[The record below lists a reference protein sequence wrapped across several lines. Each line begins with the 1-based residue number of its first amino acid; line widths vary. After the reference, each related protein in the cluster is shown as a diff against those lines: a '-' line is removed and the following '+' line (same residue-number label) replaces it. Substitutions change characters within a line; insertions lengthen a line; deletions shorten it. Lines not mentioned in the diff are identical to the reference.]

1 MKNEVLISQASM
13 RNWERL
19 SVNEKDFKS
28 RMTKR
33 ANKRFSPKTIIPIE
47 YFSDSS
53 NLEILNKILSTKLDV
68 KTVIFSLAKNYINS
82 NGVSNKYSEKI
93 LSEYGQNIIPNPELL
108 KMELPEN
115 EIDFLGIVYQSLLTE
130 GAKNQK
136 GSYYTPQNI
145 TQNITEKIE
154 ENSKIL
160 DPCCGTGSFL
170 LSLAKKIKNPQNLYG
185 YDLDENACFI
195 AKINLLVEFRDFE
208 FMPQIFNKD
217 FLLENNLDEKFDII
231 ATNPPWGAVT
241 AQKYKSLYP
250 LIKSGESFSYF
261 ILKSESFLNAGGQ
274 VYFVLPES
282 ILNVKVHKDI
292 RKFIL
297 ENFKIEEIELVGRA
311 FSGVLSKVVL
321 LSLSKNFSTKNIL
334 IKNKNK
340 KYEISQ
346 EYYLHNT
353 NYIFSIID
361 NYDVNLL
368 NKIYSIPHEKLDNSS
383 LWAIG
388 IVTGNNKKYISK
400 NKNLGEKIYSG
411 KNILKNKI
419 IKSDNFIN
427 YTRVK
432 FQQVAPDEIYRAKEK
447 LVYKFISKKL
457 VFAYDNKQR
466 LFLNSANILI
476 PKLKNYTI
484 KEVMTFLNSRLFQYI
499 YTKKF
504 NELKVLKG
512 NLMELPF
519 PKYDKNMYPEISD
532 EIIFKI
538 FNLTENEIKYIKNS
552 T

>member
-19 SVNEKDFKS
+19 SVDEKDFKS

-33 ANKRFSPKTIIPIE
+33 ANKRFSSKTIIPIE
-47 YFSDSS
+47 YFSDSA
-53 NLEILNKILSTKLDV
+53 NLEILNKILSTKLDI
-68 KTVIFSLAKNYINS
+68 KTVIFSLAQNYIIS
-82 NGVSNKYSEKI
+82 NGISNKYSEKI
-93 LSEYGQNIIPNPELL
+93 LSEYGQNITPSPELL
-108 KMELPEN
+108 NIPLPQN
-115 EIDFLGIVYQSLLTE
+115 ETDFLGIVYQSLLTE
-130 GAKNQK
+130 GTKNQK

-145 TQNITEKIE
+145 TQNISEKIK

-170 LSLAKKIKNPQNLYG
+170 LSCAKKIKNPQNLYG

-195 AKINLLVEFRDFE
+195 AKINLLLEFKDVEFT
-208 FMPQIFNKD
+208 PQIFNKD
-217 FLLENNLDEKFDII
+217 FLLENTLDKKFDVI

-241 AQKYKSLYP
+241 VQTYKTIYP
-250 LIKSGESFSYF
+250 QIKSGESFSYF
-261 ILKSESFLNAGGQ
+261 VMKSESVLNAFGKA
-274 VYFVLPES
+274 YFVLPES

-297 ENFKIEEIELVGRA
+297 KNFKIEEIELVGRA
-311 FSGVLSKVVL
+311 FSGVLSKVVIL
-321 LSLSKNFSTKNIL
+321 TLAKKVSTKNIL

-340 KYEISQ
+340 TYEISQ
-346 EYYLHNT
+346 DYYSHNT

-361 NYDVNLL
+361 NYDVILL
-368 NKIYSIPHEKLDNSS
+368 DKIYSIPHENLDNSS

-419 IKSDNFIN
+419 TKSDNFIN
-427 YTRVK
+427 YTRDK

-484 KEVMTFLNSRLFQYI
+484 KEVMTFLNSTLFQYI

-519 PKYDKNMYPEISD
+519 PVFDRNLYPKISD
-532 EIIFKI
+532 NVIFKI
-538 FNLTENEIKYIKNS
+538 FNLPENEIKYIKNS
-552 T
+552 N